1 MQSSLC
7 SSGEGGPQRA
17 PAYHSPWCT
26 YMPNTARLLLI
37 DSLQGDALMN
47 FRDVL
52 DATREAFV
60 LHQQQEGRVFP
71 VVRESLPQGVWG
83 LKSGDVAAQNLLGFK
98 SAGFW
103 PGNREL
109 GGTPH
114 QATIM
119 LIDPANGRPLCIIDG
134 NAVTTM
140 RTGAAGGLGLLQLAR
155 ADSARICVFGTGV
168 QARVQL
174 RYALELMP
182 SVHRVDYVSSSGE
195 ADLAFERQFSDRCT
209 VTMAADRNAAV
220 SLSDI
225 VITATPGRTALFNL
239 DAVRPGT
246 HFNCIGADT
255 RGKRELPEG
264 LLKQAS
270 IYVDD
275 HVQARSIGEMQ
286 WAPELPCH
294 QLGELLSGQMQAHRK
309 PEDITIFDMTGIAL
323 QDLTVARM
331 IYERALS
338 RGVGTSIAWPW

>member
-1 MQSSLC
+1 
-7 SSGEGGPQRA
+7 
-17 PAYHSPWCT
+17 
-26 YMPNTARLLLI
+26 MPNTARLLLI
-37 DSLQGDALMN
+37 DSVQGESLMN

-60 LHQQQEGRVFP
+60 LHQQAEGRVFP
-71 VVRESLPQGVWG
+71 VVREHLPQGIWG
-83 LKSGDVAAQNLLGFK
+83 IKSGDVAGQNLLGLK
-98 SAGFW
+98 AAGYW
-103 PGNREL
+103 PGNREQ

-119 LIDPANGRPLCIIDG
+119 LIDPATGRPLCIIDG

-155 ADSARICVFGTGV
+155 ADSARVCLFGTGV

-174 RYALELMP
+174 RYALDLMP
-182 SVHRVDYVSSSGE
+182 SLRQVDYVSSSGQP
-195 ADLAFERQFSDRCT
+195 DPAFERQFAERCT
-209 VTMAADRNAAV
+209 IGMAADRNASVA
-220 SLSDI
+220 LSDI
-225 VITATPGRTALFNL
+225 VITATPARGALFNL

-246 HFNCIGADT
+246 HFSCIGADT
-255 RGKRELPEG
+255 QGKRELPEG
-264 LLKQAS
+264 LLQRAS

-275 HVQARSIGEMQ
+275 HVQARRIGELQ

-309 PEDITIFDMTGIAL
+309 PDDITIFDMTGIAL

-331 IYERALS
+331 IYERALV
-338 RGVGTSIAWPW
+338 RGLGTSIAWPW